1 MNVQSKISLR
11 PYNTFGIDA
20 QAEAF
25 VEIFSTDDLLRV
37 LFHNHLPIFVLG
49 GGSNVLFTQDVEGL
63 VLKNSIKGIEILEEN
78 DKNALVSVGAGEEW
92 HQLVLWSIQQGLGGL
107 ENLSLIPGTV
117 GAAPIQNIGAYG
129 VELKDCFVRLEAVN
143 LQTMHVEIFNHK
155 DCEFGY
161 RDSIFKHNAK
171 GRYVITSV
179 FLQLS
184 KQPIIKSDYGDI
196 QRVLQEAGIDQP
208 TIEDI
213 SKAVTQIRQ
222 SKLPDPKE
230 LGNAGSFF
238 KNPEISLDFYTTL
251 KEKFEDIPSYPM
263 GASSVKVPAGWLIEQ
278 CGWKGR
284 RVGNCGSHA
293 KQALVLVNYGK
304 ATGDEIEQLAYNI
317 IDSVEEK
324 FGIRLT
330 TEVNVV

>member
-1 MNVQSKISLR
+1 
-11 PYNTFGIDA
+11 
-20 QAEAF
+20 
-25 VEIFSTDDLLRV
+25 
-37 LFHNHLPIFVLG
+37 
-49 GGSNVLFTQDVEGL
+49 
-63 VLKNSIKGIEILEEN
+63 
-78 DKNALVSVGAGEEW
+78 
-92 HQLVLWSIQQGLGGL
+92 LWSIQQGLGGL

-129 VELKDCFVRLEAVN
+129 VELKDTFVRLEAVN

-155 DCEFGY
+155 DCDFGY
-161 RDSIFKHNAK
+161 RDSIFKHSAK
-171 GRYVITSV
+171 GKYVITKV

-184 KQPIIKSDYGDI
+184 KQPIIQSDYGDI

-213 SKAVTQIRQ
+213 SKAVIQIRQ
-222 SKLPDPKE
+222 SKLPNPKE

-238 KNPEISLDFYTTL
+238 KNPEISLDFYKTL
-251 KEKFEDIPSYPM
+251 KEKFEDIPAYPIST
-263 GASSVKVPAGWLIEQ
+263 SSVKIPAGWLIEQ

-293 KQALVLVNYGK
+293 KQALVLVNYGN

-324 FGIRLT
+324 FGVRLSA
-330 TEVNVV
+330 EVNIV